1 MDSQGGLWNMNTPDW
16 GAWLRT
22 LREAKGLSQTDLATK
37 VGIANTTLSDMERG
51 VRGCPG
57 GVTLVKLALALGI
70 SVDYLMMPEFP
81 SDEGRGE
88 YKADYPLKSKYYDEL
103 DDETQRQVDIAV
115 KTFEEEFSRNLLE
128 RKQHK

>member
-1 MDSQGGLWNMNTPDW
+1 MGSRGGLLDMSTPDW
-16 GAWLRT
+16 GTWLRT
-22 LREAKGLSQTDLATK
+22 LRDAKGLSQTDLSTK

-57 GVTLVKLALALGI
+57 GVTLVKLALALGV
-70 SVDYLMMPEFP
+70 SVDYLLKPEFP